1 MQRCVRIIALCLGF
15 LVLPQWTFAQG
26 QLGALTGSI
35 FDPSGAIIPET
46 EVTITNIDTG
56 ANWAAKS

>member
-1 MQRCVRIIALCLGF
+1 MQRSVRIIALCLGF

-35 FDPSGAIIPET
+35 FDPSGAIIPEAQVNLPT
-46 EVTITNIDTG
+46 P
-56 ANWAAKS
+56 ALSS